1 MRKYSSLT
9 TPIGKI
15 LLIGSHDGLEE
26 LRLPNNTKSKA
37 PDPSW
42 EYAPLFFQ
50 HIEKQLADYFTGIR
64 QHFNI
69 QFNIKGT
76 QFQFLVWKELQ
87 KIPFGE
93 TTHYGEI
100 AKRIERPKASRAVG
114 AANAK
119 NPIPIIIP
127 CHRVI
132 GKDGSL
138 TGFAGGLGVKRF
150 LLHHENSFETV

>member
-1 MRKYSSLT
+1 MKKYSSLT

-26 LRLPNNTKSKA
+26 LRLPNNTKCIA

-50 HIEKQLADYFTGIR
+50 PIEQQLADYFTGIR

-76 QFQFLVWKELQ
+76 AFQFTPQVSARLRGGTELSQ
-87 KIPFGE
+87 ALRG
-93 TTHYGEI
+93 
-100 AKRIERPKASRAVG
+100 
-114 AANAK
+114 
-119 NPIPIIIP
+119 
-127 CHRVI
+127 
-132 GKDGSL
+132 
-138 TGFAGGLGVKRF
+138 
-150 LLHHENSFETV
+150 